1 MSLYPIIKSGMGA
14 LTPSLFKRLMDMLRS
29 YESQKNTEKDPN
41 EIAFSVV
48 DLQNRIMELETEKHW
63 FFAKLLRAHILDE
76 SLQNH
81 NQYEYAFVKVR
92 AKTGDPECC
101 AACLETRGLGVDDA
115 PLCCGINC
123 NATQALQGHFQWEE
137 DLSVSSWG
145 SEAPEAWS
153 TAGGDDP
160 DDPLCRPCIQ
170 GENHPCN
177 TEPYT
182 NSAINLTEQFHTA
195 NNTFSTDE
203 SDGIGDFMMQAHGG
217 GDTVQDEVVA
227 TICPTPNC
235 TRYEFALNTTP
246 IVIMWM
252 TRESTGKLR
261 YVFQAENGYDGTCTE
276 CTP

>member
-1 MSLYPIIKSGMGA
+1 
-14 LTPSLFKRLMDMLRS
+14 MLQN
-29 YESQKNTEKDPN
+29 YESLKNTEQDPN
-41 EIAFSVV
+41 QIALSVA
-48 DLQNRIMELETEKHW
+48 DLQNRVMELETEKHW

-101 AACLETRGLGVDDA
+101 AACLETRGLGEEDA

-123 NATQALQGHFQWEE
+123 NDTQALQGHFQWEE

-145 SEAPEAWS
+145 SEAPEVWS

-203 SDGIGDFMMQAHGG
+203 TDGIGDFMMQAHGG

-227 TICPTPNC
+227 TICPEPNC

-252 TRESTGKLR
+252 TRESSGKLR

-276 CTP
+276 CT